1 MSVAEFTLVRK
12 TPVVITRQTAGS
24 YVDGEW
30 VEGTDSSVT
39 VQANVH
45 PFTDYQVMLL
55 PESDRTKAWLWFF
68 TADPIRHK
76 KEGTAG
82 YGGDRFTWNGEVY
95 EMMKVQQYQMGPRDH
110 FEGKAARIELTPN

>member
-30 VEGTDSSVT
+30 VEGTDSSIT

-76 KEGTAG
+76 KEGTSG
-82 YGGDRFTWNGEVY
+82 YGGDRFIWNGELY

-110 FEGKAARIELTPN
+110 YEGKASRIELTPN